1 MRGAEATPL
10 GLTPP
15 SAMKIPRHFA
25 LAAAL
30 LLTATPAAADIIG
43 VEQFEYPDGAIAG
56 SSGGTF
62 WDYKNTSP
70 VGHGGVASTWDN
82 LASAPQVTAGRLV
95 TSGNSAV
102 KREYRGAN
110 ETEGAVNDANVAK
123 QVFFRV
129 TVTTGPSVSAADYF
143 GISSM
148 DFGTEK
154 IYFGKRGGS
163 ATWGVE
169 EVGVGGTDGSVTI
182 APNTTYTL
190 VAIVDFAND
199 FIRLYV
205 NPDLNGPQ
213 PGPGSAAATR
223 AYTGTNWSTAVRFA
237 AGTAVTWDDLAVAT
251 EWEDL
256 GTIVTTTADQD
267 DGGLNPSG
275 GISLR
280 EAVKYSP
287 AGTLVTFAPALSG
300 QSCTLTHA
308 DGDMLIPSALTID
321 ASTLSGGF
329 TISGNDTH
337 RHFHVES
344 GKSLTLRGLT
354 LTRGNGTGSGGFEG
368 GSIVND
374 GTLNL
379 QRCDFTGNATSFSG
393 GAVSSIG
400 TLRATDTT
408 MAENTAMGFGGGLMV
423 TGGTAE
429 LSRCTLSGNTANDA
443 GAFWQQGTATA
454 TLSHCTVAGNR
465 STGSPTSGG
474 IGATGGVLTLQ
485 HCTVTQNTGRGGG
498 GGLFLQSPA
507 TVNLQTSI
515 IAGNSDPGS
524 GQPDIQTAGGTLV
537 SSGRNLIGNNTS
549 VETVFPAGTPN
560 GGTTDDYVGNAAA
573 PLDPKLSALGHF
585 GGPVMTL
592 HPLTGSWAI
601 DKAGGTPPAAATD
614 ARGFSRFEDGDASES
629 PQLDIGAVE
638 AGAVTFVTTNEDE
651 DNGAGGAGVSLREA
665 LALSTTPGRRIRFHP
680 GVFPGTI
687 TLGGTELTLPATPG
701 LFIDA
706 SNITGAG
713 VTISGDNASRVFS
726 VPVSATAGLHSLK
739 IVAGDL
745 AAGGSGIANQGTLS
759 LMACVLS
766 GNSSGFGGAIYN
778 EGPLLVWRSTFSGN
792 TTNNDGGAILNDA
805 GGRLTVVQSSFS
817 GNAANVGGAILNQG
831 RAALTQTTISGNTAN
846 TGGGGLFSLGSGSM
860 VLSQSIVAGN
870 TSPAGGRDIHVDG
883 GSVTPSGTNFVGN
896 LANSGLT
903 ASATLLTGNALL
915 APLASNGGP
924 TQTMAL
930 RSGSP
935 AREAA
940 GPVSEVQRIPAAGPV
955 VNHRLTF
962 KGQTTALIGTEDSAA
977 TFQSALAALST
988 IGAGNVSV
996 SGSGSTRQIDFI
1008 GSLAAADQP
1017 QLTSDSPFLNS
1028 GITTLT
1034 QGHPGSSLTTDQR
1047 GLARFGLP
1055 DLGAFE
1061 SQIGSLADVTI
1072 KANTATGALPFTVG
1086 QVGTLT
1092 ATSGNPTLLPNANIV
1107 LGGSGAN
1114 RTITLTPAANQYG
1127 TAVVTLSASTG
1138 ETLTFTLTVTAF
1150 EVTTLADSASPGSL
1164 RQALADAAASPGEDL
1179 ILFAPA
1185 LSGQTI
1191 TLGSE
1196 IIISDATGGVTLDAS
1211 ALPAGL
1217 TLSGGNAIR
1226 HFQVQGGKSLTLR
1239 GLTLTGGNS
1248 GNNDGGSIN
1257 NGGTLTLTQCT
1268 LSGNVSQRGGAI
1280 YNDGTAALTHCTLT
1294 GNHGDISGGAI
1305 RSAGALTLTRCTL
1318 SGNRAAANGGGA
1330 IYQADSSLILA
1341 DSIIAGNVA
1350 TLGPDIRRDPFG
1362 SIPPPTGVNLIGNLT
1377 GSDLTASATVLTGD
1391 PKLSPLGY
1399 FGGPVQTM
1407 HPLIGSPAIDAAGS
1421 ADPGGT
1427 DARGFPRFVDGLS
1440 IGFGARL
1447 DIGAV
1452 EAGKPVFVTDAGDAL
1467 TGANFRNAMAIAPL
1481 GGPGAR
1487 LVVVNPISP
1496 LTLSRGELVPP
1507 ADYTLFIDASN
1518 VSGGLTIA
1526 GNTAS
1531 PSRVFNIPATATVA
1545 MHSLRISG
1553 GDNSSGGFVNG
1564 GGILNNGTCT
1574 VMASTLSGNF
1584 SNRFGG
1590 GIYNT
1595 GHCTVLASTLNGNGA
1610 SGVGGG
1616 IYNNG
1621 TCTVRSSTF
1630 SGNAAYG
1637 GGNGG
1642 GGIYNYDAGT
1652 CTVMSSTFSGNTTN
1666 APEGGGIR
1674 NFGTFR
1680 LNSSIVAGNLPASGL
1695 NILGPFTGSNNITA
1709 GDPLLVPLGNH
1720 GGPTQT
1726 MPPRPGSP
1734 ALDFGAASPFLTDQ
1748 RGLPRTRDA
1757 DGNGSATPDIGAVEA
1772 SLIAVTTVN
1781 DNVAGS
1787 LRAALTEA
1795 AAQPGADT
1803 VYFTPAVTTP
1813 VTLVSEI
1820 VLTDPTGPVLV
1831 DASDR
1836 PTGVVIDGG
1845 PGTNR
1850 HFRVDSG
1857 TTATFQR
1864 LRLTGGG
1871 GTGGTGPTA
1880 NYGGSIHNGGTLTLR
1895 ECTIADC
1902 SSTAAGGAI
1911 YSGGAALTL
1920 ERSTLSNNTAPGGGA
1935 IQHESLQLL
1944 TLTAC
1949 TLANNTAG
1957 FEAGAINAPFTRPV
1971 LLQHCTI
1978 SGNRVLNAGAGGVG
1992 GVRGLPGGFVTVA
2005 NCIISGNTDAN
2016 SPGTPDITTG
2026 FIPSANNIIG
2036 GNAKLAPLGDYG
2048 GPTPT
2053 MALRP
2058 GSSARGGAT
2067 TSTATTDQRGFPPV
2081 GIRDL
2086 GAYEAGTPV
2095 NYDAFIW
2102 ETLPDTATVPEHAPT
2117 FDYDGDGESNGDEYT
2132 AGTLVTDPLS
2142 VFRIVRTSLG
2152 GGIFSVTFPTVTGR
2166 TYQLQSSPDL
2176 AEPWENIGE
2185 PTAGTGGEV
2194 TLPVMVPGFSRYFYR
2209 VSVTP

>member
-1 MRGAEATPL
+1 
-10 GLTPP
+10 
-15 SAMKIPRHFA
+15 MKIPRHFA

-30 LLTATPAAADIIG
+30 LLTAMPAAADIIG
-43 VEQFEYPDGAIAG
+43 VEQFDYPDGAIAG

-95 TSGNSAV
+95 TSGNGAV

-148 DFGTEK
+148 DFGTEE

-169 EVGVGGTDGSVTI
+169 EVGVGGTNGSVTI
-182 APNTTYTL
+182 LPNTTYTL
-190 VAIVDFAND
+190 VAIVNFTND

-205 NPDLNGPQ
+205 DPNLNGAE
-213 PGPGSAAATR
+213 PGPGSAAASR

-237 AGTAVTWDDLAVAT
+237 AGTAVTWDDLVVAT
-251 EWEDL
+251 TWEDL

-300 QSCTLTHA
+300 QTCTLTGSQLTLPA
-308 DGDMLIPSALTID
+308 AGVLTID
-321 ASTLSGGF
+321 ASALSGGF

-337 RHFHVES
+337 RHFHVEA
-344 GKSLTLRGLT
+344 GKALTLRGLT

-465 STGSPTSGG
+465 STGSTTTGG
-474 IGATGGVLTLQ
+474 IVALGGTLTLQ
-485 HCTVTQNTGRGGG
+485 HCTVSQNVGNGN
-498 GGLFLQSPA
+498 GGLYLQAPA
-507 TVNLQTSI
+507 SVNVANSI
-515 IAGNSDPGS
+515 IAGNAAP
-524 GQPDIQTAGGTLV
+524 GGTRPDVYFFNGTLTPN
-537 SSGRNLIGNNTS
+537 GTNLIGDNTG

-601 DKAGGTPPAAATD
+601 DKAGGTPPAAPTD

-638 AGAVTFVTTNEDE
+638 AGAVTFVTTNVDE

-706 SNITGAG
+706 SNITGEG

-831 RAALTQTTISGNTAN
+831 RAALTQTTLSGNTAN
-846 TGGGGLFSLGSGSM
+846 TGGGGFFSLGSGSM

-870 TSPAGGRDIHVDG
+870 TSPAGGQDIHVDG

-935 AREAA
+935 ARNAA
-940 GPVSEVQRIPAAGPV
+940 GPVNEVQRIPAAGPV

-1061 SQIGSLADVTI
+1061 SQISSLADVTI

-1092 ATSGNPTLLPNANIV
+1092 ATSGNPTLLPDAGIV

-1114 RTITLTPAANQYG
+1114 RTITLTPAAHQSG

-1150 EVTTLADSASPGSL
+1150 EVTTLADTASPGSL
-1164 RQALADAAASPGEDL
+1164 RQALADAAASPGADL

-1185 LSGQTI
+1185 LSGKTI
-1191 TLGSE
+1191 TLASE
-1196 IIISDATGGVTLDAS
+1196 ILITDPAGVT
-1211 ALPAGL
+1211 
-1217 TLSGGNAIR
+1217 I
-1226 HFQVQGGKSLTLR
+1226 
-1239 GLTLTGGNS
+1239 
-1248 GNNDGGSIN
+1248 DG
-1257 NGGTLTLTQCT
+1257 
-1268 LSGNVSQRGGAI
+1268 
-1280 YNDGTAALTHCTLT
+1280 
-1294 GNHGDISGGAI
+1294 
-1305 RSAGALTLTRCTL
+1305 
-1318 SGNRAAANGGGA
+1318 
-1330 IYQADSSLILA
+1330 
-1341 DSIIAGNVA
+1341 
-1350 TLGPDIRRDPFG
+1350 
-1362 SIPPPTGVNLIGNLT
+1362 
-1377 GSDLTASATVLTGD
+1377 
-1391 PKLSPLGY
+1391 
-1399 FGGPVQTM
+1399 
-1407 HPLIGSPAIDAAGS
+1407 
-1421 ADPGGT
+1421 
-1427 DARGFPRFVDGLS
+1427 
-1440 IGFGARL
+1440 
-1447 DIGAV
+1447 
-1452 EAGKPVFVTDAGDAL
+1452 
-1467 TGANFRNAMAIAPL
+1467 
-1481 GGPGAR
+1481 
-1487 LVVVNPISP
+1487 
-1496 LTLSRGELVPP
+1496 
-1507 ADYTLFIDASN
+1507 
-1518 VSGGLTIA
+1518 
-1526 GNTAS
+1526 
-1531 PSRVFNIPATATVA
+1531 
-1545 MHSLRISG
+1545 
-1553 GDNSSGGFVNG
+1553 
-1564 GGILNNGTCT
+1564 
-1574 VMASTLSGNF
+1574 
-1584 SNRFGG
+1584 
-1590 GIYNT
+1590 
-1595 GHCTVLASTLNGNGA
+1595 
-1610 SGVGGG
+1610 
-1616 IYNNG
+1616 
-1621 TCTVRSSTF
+1621 
-1630 SGNAAYG
+1630 
-1637 GGNGG
+1637 
-1642 GGIYNYDAGT
+1642 
-1652 CTVMSSTFSGNTTN
+1652 
-1666 APEGGGIR
+1666 
-1674 NFGTFR
+1674 
-1680 LNSSIVAGNLPASGL
+1680 
-1695 NILGPFTGSNNITA
+1695 
-1709 GDPLLVPLGNH
+1709 
-1720 GGPTQT
+1720 
-1726 MPPRPGSP
+1726 
-1734 ALDFGAASPFLTDQ
+1734 
-1748 RGLPRTRDA
+1748 
-1757 DGNGSATPDIGAVEA
+1757 
-1772 SLIAVTTVN
+1772 
-1781 DNVAGS
+1781 
-1787 LRAALTEA
+1787 
-1795 AAQPGADT
+1795 
-1803 VYFTPAVTTP
+1803 
-1813 VTLVSEI
+1813 
-1820 VLTDPTGPVLV
+1820 
-1831 DASDR
+1831 SDR
-1836 PTGVVIDGG
+1836 PTGIVIDGG
-1845 PGTNR
+1845 TDTNR
-1850 HFRVDSG
+1850 HFRIEAG
-1857 TTATFQR
+1857 TAAVFQR
-1864 LRLTGGG
+1864 LRLYGGG
-1871 GTGGTGPTA
+1871 GTGGGTPA
-1880 NYGGSIHNGGTLTLR
+1880 NYGGSIHNNGNLTLR
-1895 ECTIADC
+1895 ECTFADN
-1902 SSTAAGGAI
+1902 SSTNAAGAVYNQSGALTVERSTFHGNTSGSSGAILHESLTPLTITASTFTGNIGRFEGGAI
-1911 YSGGAALTL
+1911 TLGGFRPATLTHCTITGNAVTQTGGGGSGGIRAGNPANAA
-1920 ERSTLSNNTAPGGGA
+1920 SN
-1935 IQHESLQLL
+1935 LL
-1944 TLTAC
+1944 TLRDS
-1949 TLANNTAG
+1949 
-1957 FEAGAINAPFTRPV
+1957 I
-1971 LLQHCTI
+1971 
-1978 SGNRVLNAGAGGVG
+1978 
-1992 GVRGLPGGFVTVA
+1992 VA
-2005 NCIISGNTDAN
+2005 ENTDAN
-2016 SPGTPDITTG
+2016 TPGVPNVNPGFTNPAGSSNLVNLPANLAALGDYGGPAWTMPPMPGSQALDAATGSSATTDQRGVFRPLNGDNAGLAVSDLGAVEVPIPLTVTTRFDENDTPAGSTLSLREAIRDAEPGATILFNTSFDGEPSDTITLSQSLGQIVFPRGLIVNASGNPGGVTVDGGPGTNRIFQLPPGTGAFLQRLTLTGGNGVGGGQFGDSGGAIDCFSATLALTDCVLTGNTSPVYGGAISSASTQLTLDRCLLTGNTASNFGGAISSGSADLAGPVTFTTTLTNCTLTNNTSAVRGGAIDHDNDRATLLHCTITGNTAPAG
-2026 FIPSANNIIG
+2026 AGSGVLSLGNNLARTTVQNCLIAGNANSSDVSFFTNATNTFLSLGGNIIG
-2036 GNAKLAPLGDYG
+2036 TGNATGTFNQLRDLTGQTAATLRLAPLADYG

-2058 GSSARGGAT
+2058 GSPALGNAT
-2067 TSTATTDQRGFPPV
+2067 LSPVTTDQRGFPAV
-2081 GIRDL
+2081 GSKDS
-2086 GAYEAGTPV
+2086 GAYEAGTIT
-2095 NYDAFIW
+2095 NYANFIW
-2102 ETLPDTATVPEHAPT
+2102 ESLPHTAAEPQAAAT
-2117 FDYDGDGESNGDEYT
+2117 FDFDGDGESNGDEYT
-2132 AGTLVTDPLS
+2132 AGTLASDPLS
-2142 VFRIVRTSLG
+2142 VFRIVQTSLG

-2176 AEPWENIGE
+2176 ADPWTDVGS
-2185 PTAGTGGEV
+2185 AAGGTGGNV
-2194 TLPVMVPGFSRYFYR
+2194 TLPANVAGFSRYFFR
-2209 VSVTP
+2209 VSVAP

>member
-1 MRGAEATPL
+1 MRGTEATPP

-30 LLTATPAAADIIG
+30 LLTATPASADIIG
-43 VEQFEYPDGAIAG
+43 VEQFDYPDGAIAG

-82 LASAPQVTAGRLV
+82 LTSAPQVTAGRLV
-95 TSGNSAV
+95 TSGNGAV

-123 QVFFRV
+123 EVFYRV

-163 ATWGVE
+163 STWGVE
-169 EVGVGGTDGSVTI
+169 EVGGGGTDGSATI

-213 PGPGSAAATR
+213 PGPGSAAASR

-237 AGTAVTWDDLAVAT
+237 AGTAVTWDDLVVAT

-256 GTIVTTTADQD
+256 GTIVTTAADQD

-300 QSCTLTHA
+300 QTCTLTHA
-308 DGDMLIPSALTID
+308 DGDMLIPSALTLD

-354 LTRGNGTGSGGFEG
+354 LTRGNGTGSGGSEG
-368 GSIVND
+368 GSIMNH
-374 GTLNL
+374 GTLSL

-393 GAVSSIG
+393 GAVSSSG

-408 MAENTAMGFGGGLMV
+408 MAENAAMVVGGGLMV
-423 TGGTAE
+423 AGGSAE

-465 STGSPTSGG
+465 STGSTTTGG
-474 IGATGGVLTLQ
+474 IGAAGGVLTLQ

-498 GGLFLQSPA
+498 GGFYLQAPA

-524 GQPDIQTAGGTLV
+524 DRPDIETFGGTLV
-537 SSGRNLIGNNTS
+537 SSGRNLIGDNTG

-560 GGTTDDYVGNAAA
+560 GGTTDDYVGSAAA

-585 GGPVMTL
+585 GGPVMTM

-638 AGAVTFVTTNEDE
+638 AGTVTFVTTNEDE

-713 VTISGDNASRVFS
+713 VTISGNNASRVFS

-739 IVAGDL
+739 IVEGDL

-759 LMACVLS
+759 LMACALS

-846 TGGGGLFSLGSGSM
+846 TGGGGFFSLGSGSM

-903 ASATLLTGNALL
+903 ASATLLTGDARL

-930 RSGSP
+930 RSSSP
-935 AREAA
+935 ARNAA
-940 GPVSEVQRIPAAGPV
+940 GPVNEVQRIPAAGPV

-1017 QLTSDSPFLNS
+1017 QLTSDSPFINS

-1034 QGHPGSSLTTDQR
+1034 QGHPGSSLATDQR
-1047 GLARFGLP
+1047 GFARFGAA

-1061 SQIGSLADVTI
+1061 AQISSLADVTI
-1072 KANTATGALPFTVG
+1072 KANTATSALPFTVG

-1092 ATSGNPTLLPNANIV
+1092 ATSGNTALLPNANIV

-1114 RTITLTPAANQYG
+1114 RTITLTPAANRYG
-1127 TAVVTLSASTG
+1127 TAEVTLSASTG

-1164 RQALADAAASPGEDL
+1164 RQALADAAASPGADL

-1185 LSGQTI
+1185 LSGKTI
-1191 TLGSE
+1191 TLASE
-1196 IIISDATGGVTLDAS
+1196 FLISDPDPVTLDAT
-1211 ALPAGL
+1211 ALPGGL
-1217 TLSGGNAIR
+1217 TLSGGGNAIR
-1226 HFQVQGGKSLTLR
+1226 HFQVQSGKSLTLR
-1239 GLTLTGGNS
+1239 GLTLTGGNII
-1248 GNNDGGSIN
+1248 GTGGAISN
-1257 NGGTLTLTQCT
+1257 QGTLALTQCSLIGNSAFSDAGALFNLNGTVT
-1268 LSGNVSQRGGAI
+1268 LAHCTLAGNSTPSRGGAI
-1280 YNDGTAALTHCTLT
+1280 YNF
-1294 GNHGDISGGAI
+1294 GG
-1305 RSAGALTLTRCTL
+1305 SMELSHCTL
-1318 SGNRAAANGGGA
+1318 SGNSAGVVSGA
-1330 IYQADSSLILA
+1330 ILNQGPLTLT
-1341 DSIIAGNVA
+1341 DSIVSGNA
-1350 TLGPDIRRDPFG
+1350 SPEDPDISQAFG
-1362 SIPPPTGVNLIGNLT
+1362 SLALGGVNFIGNLAGT
-1377 GSDLTASATVLTGD
+1377 DLTSSATLLTGD
-1391 PKLSPLGY
+1391 AKLSPLGY

-1407 HPLIGSPAIDAAGS
+1407 HPLIGSPAIDTAGTT
-1421 ADPGGT
+1421 DPGGT
-1427 DARGFPRFVDGLS
+1427 DARGFPRFVNGEGSGDQ
-1440 IGFGARL
+1440 L

-1452 EAGKPVFVTDAGDAL
+1452 EAAPLLPVTTAGDGGGSTLRTMLGLAASPNFPAYRL
-1467 TGANFRNAMAIAPL
+1467 TFDPTVFPSATITL
-1481 GGPGAR
+1481 GG
-1487 LVVVNPISP
+1487 
-1496 LTLSRGELVPP
+1496 TELSPP
-1507 ADYTLFIDASN
+1507 AGKAIFIDASN
-1518 VSGGLTIA
+1518 LAAPVTISG
-1526 GNTAS
+1526 NNQ
-1531 PSRVFNIPATATVA
+1531 SRVFNIPATATVA
-1545 MHSLRISG
+1545 MHSLRIMG
-1553 GDNSSGGFVNG
+1553 GNNSSGGAQDG
-1564 GGILNNGTCT
+1564 GGILNDGTCT

-1584 SNRFGG
+1584 ASYDGG
-1590 GIYNT
+1590 GIWNNGRCAVVT
-1595 GHCTVLASTLNGNGA
+1595 STLNGNGA
-1610 SGVGGG
+1610 SASGGG
-1616 IYNNG
+1616 IFNNG

-1637 GGNGG
+1637 GGG
-1642 GGIYNYDAGT
+1642 GGIYNSSSGP
-1652 CTVMSSTFSGNTTN
+1652 CTVLSSTLSGNTTN
-1666 APEGGGIR
+1666 ASDAGGIF
-1674 NFGTFR
+1674 NFGTLH
-1680 LNSSIVAGNLPASGL
+1680 LNSSIVAGNLPASGD
-1695 NILGPFTGSNNITA
+1695 NISGTVTGSDNLTA
-1709 GDPLLVPLGNH
+1709 GDPLLLPLGNY

-1734 ALDFGAASPFLTDQ
+1734 ALDLGAASPFLTDQ
-1748 RGLPRTRDA
+1748 RGLPRNRDG
-1757 DGNGSATPDIGAVEA
+1757 DGNGTATPDIGAVEA

-1781 DNVAGS
+1781 DNVTGS

-1803 VYFTPAVTTP
+1803 VYFTPAVTSP
-1813 VTLVSEI
+1813 VTLTSEI
-1820 VLTDPTGPVLV
+1820 VLTDTTGPVLV

-1850 HFRVDSG
+1850 HFRVTSG

-1911 YSGGAALTL
+1911 YSGGAALTI

-1978 SGNRVLNAGAGGVG
+1978 SGNRVLNAGANGVG
-1992 GVRGLPGGFVTVA
+1992 GVRGVPGGFVTVRHS
-2005 NCIISGNTDAN
+2005 IISGNTDAN
-2016 SPGTPDITTG
+2016 TPGVPDINDG
-2026 FIPSANNIIG
+2026 FIPAANNIIG
-2036 GNAKLAPLGDYG
+2036 GNARLAPLGDYG
-2048 GPTPT
+2048 GPTLT

-2058 GSSARGGAT
+2058 GSPARSGAT
-2067 TSTATTDQRGFPPV
+2067 SSTAATDQRGFPPV
-2081 GIRDL
+2081 GLRDL

-2102 ETLPDTATVPEHAPT
+2102 ETLPDTASVPEHAAT
-2117 FDYDGDGESNGDEYT
+2117 FDYDGDGQSNGDEYT

-2142 VFRIVRTSLG
+2142 VFRIVQTSLG
-2152 GGIFSVTFPTVTGR
+2152 GGIFSVTFPTVPGR

-2176 AEPWENIGE
+2176 ADPWTDVGS
-2185 PTAGTGGEV
+2185 AAGGTGGNV
-2194 TLPVMVPGFSRYFYR
+2194 TLPVTVTGFSRYFFR
-2209 VSVTP
+2209 VTVIATP